1 MDGKSLERREMTD
14 KEKGRYEYRLK
25 LEDNRERKWRMTRK
39 GAFVSSMLSLD
50 DSSMRGTSGENSP
63 AWASDRGRGA
73 ALIYDYEEYLRLI
86 EEQKRK
92 GYEKPKVDP
101 VLKKR
106 MLNKLRKFPDLQ
118 KTLRLF
124 IKNATSNKQKPV
136 KETHLEKICE
146 ILLEPI
152 KSRVKPMSKKKKR
165 PRLRKNAAKKG
176 RFKGEGRVVPT
187 PTPAN

>member
-1 MDGKSLERREMTD
+1 MTD

-73 ALIYDYEEYLRLI
+73 DLIYDYEEYLRII

-92 GYEKPKVDP
+92 GIEKPKVDP
-101 VLKKR
+101 VLKKW

-118 KTLRLF
+118 KTLRRF
-124 IKNATSNKQKPV
+124 IKNATSKKQKPV

-146 ILLEPI
+146 ILFGPI
-152 KSRVKPMSKKKKR
+152 KSRVRTRAKKKKA
-165 PRLRKNAAKKG
+165 PRFRKNASKNP
-176 RFKGEGRVVPT
+176 RYQM
-187 PTPAN
+187 